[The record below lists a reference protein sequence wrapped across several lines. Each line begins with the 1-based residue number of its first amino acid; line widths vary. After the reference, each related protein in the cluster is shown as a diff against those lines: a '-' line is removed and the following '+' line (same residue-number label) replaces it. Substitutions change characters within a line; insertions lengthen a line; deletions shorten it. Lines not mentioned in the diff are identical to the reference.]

1 MSMKQSVDP
10 ESIRVRRGKAE
21 KSGIE
26 KSIEKALGSVRAAAL
41 SRTWSEPLGMV
52 QPSRGR
58 EAKGLPKLFP
68 ASICPERTNRPQE
81 RSRKQR
87 KLPEKPEKR
96 R

>member
-1 MSMKQSVDP
+1 MKQSVDP
-10 ESIRVRRGKAE
+10 ESIRVRRGKVE
-21 KSGIE
+21 TSGIE

-41 SRTWSEPLGMV
+41 SRTWNEPLGMV

-96 R
+96 G